1 MRKIKSLQDLEAFRN
16 LIVENLIVEK
26 RKVGK
31 PCIAICGGTGCLAL
45 GSHGIIDATIKEI
58 EKQKLKGKV
67 DIKTIGCPGF
77 CEQGPLVAVYPQD
90 IVYTHVKVEDISEII
105 SKTVLNGEIIDR
117 LLYIDPASGQEFIH
131 EFEIPFYKKQKRLLL
146 GNNSKIAPDNIED
159 YIALGGYSALAEVLL
174 NRSPEQVIEEVKRSG
189 LRGRGGGGFPAGR
202 KWQSCRNAPGEPKYV
217 IANCDEGDP
226 GAFANRSL
234 LEGNPHSVLEG
245 LTICAYAIGSHEGY
259 IYVRNEYPLAVEN
272 ATIAIKQAEEL
283 GFLGENILGSGFDF
297 IVHINRG
304 GGAFVCGESTALM
317 ASLEGKV
324 GEPRAKYIHTV
335 EKGLWDKPSNLNNV
349 ETLANV
355 PLVIN
360 KGADW
365 FRAMG
370 TEGSKGTKIFSLVG
384 KVNNTGLVEVPMGM
398 TLREVIYDIGGGIKE
413 GKKFKGVQ
421 TGGPSGG
428 VIPESMLDMPVDFD
442 ELTKAGSMMGSG
454 GMIVM
459 DEDTCMVDTAKYFL
473 TFLEEESCGKC
484 VPCREGIKRM
494 RQILNDIT
502 EGKGEEKD
510 IEFLERI
517 SATLKDTSLCALGAT
532 AANPVL
538 TTLRY
543 FRDEYK
549 AHIKDKRCPAG
560 VCKALIQYYIIDEK
574 CVGCRLCEKACPVE
588 AITFMSKKKPVILD
602 QSKCI
607 KCGICKD
614 VCKLEAVGVK

>member
-1 MRKIKSLQDLEAFRN
+1 VRKIKSLQDLEAFRN
-16 LIVENLIVEK
+16 SIAEK
-26 RKVGK
+26 RKLNK
-31 PCIAICGGTGCLAL
+31 PCIAICSGAGCSAL
-45 GSHGIIDATIKEI
+45 GCREVIAATIKEI
-58 EKQKLKGKV
+58 ETQKLREKV
-67 DIKTIGCPGF
+67 DIKTTGCPGF
-77 CEQGPLVAVYPQD
+77 CEQGPLVVVYPQN
-90 IVYTHVKVEDISEII
+90 ILYTHVKVEDVAEII
-105 SKTVLNGEIIDR
+105 SKTVINGEVVDR
-117 LLYIDPASGQEFIH
+117 LLYTDPTTGRKFVH
-131 EFEIPFYKKQKRLLL
+131 ESEIPFYKKQKRLLL
-146 GNNSKIAPDNIED
+146 GNNSNIDPNNIED

-174 NRSPEQVIEEVKRSG
+174 DRSPEQVIEEVKRSG

-202 KWQSCRNAPGEPKYV
+202 KWESCHNAPGEPKYV

-226 GAFANRSL
+226 GAFMDRAL
-234 LEGNPHSVLEG
+234 TEGNPHSVLEG
-245 LTICAYAIGSHEGY
+245 LIIAAYAIGSHEGY
-259 IYVRNEYPLAVEN
+259 IYVRNEYPVAVEN

-283 GFLGENILGSGFDF
+283 GFLGKNILGSGFDF
-297 IVHINRG
+297 TVRINRG
-304 GGAFVCGESTALM
+304 GGAFVCGESSALM

-355 PLVIN
+355 PLIIN
-360 KGADW
+360 NGADW
-365 FRAMG
+365 FNAIG

-398 TLREVIYDIGGGIKE
+398 TLREVICDIGGGIKD
-413 GKKFKGVQ
+413 GKRFRGVQ

-494 RQILNDIT
+494 RQILDDIT
-502 EGKGEEKD
+502 EGKGEERD
-510 IEFLERI
+510 IELLERI
-517 SATLKDTSLCALGAT
+517 AATLKDTALCGLGTT

-538 TTLRY
+538 STLRY
-543 FRDEYK
+543 FRDEYE
-549 AHIKDKRCPAG
+549 AHIKEKKCPAG
-560 VCKALIQYYIIDEK
+560 VCKALIQYYIIDEN

-588 AITFMSKKKPVILD
+588 AITFMGKKKPVVLD

-614 VCKLEAVGVK
+614 VCNLEAVGVK

>member
-16 LIVENLIVEK
+16 SIAEK
-26 RKVGK
+26 RKLNK
-31 PCIAICGGTGCLAL
+31 PCIAICSGAGCSAL
-45 GSHGIIDATIKEI
+45 GCREVIAATIKEI
-58 EKQKLKGKV
+58 ETQKLREKV
-67 DIKTIGCPGF
+67 DIKTTGCPGF
-77 CEQGPLVAVYPQD
+77 CEQGPLVVVYPQN
-90 IVYTHVKVEDISEII
+90 ILYTHVKVEDVAEII
-105 SKTVLNGEIIDR
+105 SKTVINGEVVDR
-117 LLYIDPASGQEFIH
+117 LLYTDPTTGRKFVH
-131 EFEIPFYKKQKRLLL
+131 ESEIPFYKKQKRLLL
-146 GNNSKIAPDNIED
+146 GNNSNIDPNNIED

-174 NRSPEQVIEEVKRSG
+174 DRSPEQVIEEVKRSG

-202 KWQSCRNAPGEPKYV
+202 KWESCHNAPGEPKYV

-226 GAFANRSL
+226 GAFMDRAL
-234 LEGNPHSVLEG
+234 TEGNPHSVLEG
-245 LTICAYAIGSHEGY
+245 LIIAAYAIGSHEGY
-259 IYVRNEYPLAVEN
+259 IYVRNEYPVAVEN

-283 GFLGENILGSGFDF
+283 GFLGKNILGSGFDF
-297 IVHINRG
+297 TVRINRG
-304 GGAFVCGESTALM
+304 GGAFVCGESSALM

-355 PLVIN
+355 PLIIN
-360 KGADW
+360 NGADW
-365 FRAMG
+365 FNAIG

-398 TLREVIYDIGGGIKE
+398 TLREVICDIGGGIKD
-413 GKKFKGVQ
+413 GKRFRGVQ

-494 RQILNDIT
+494 RQILDDIT
-502 EGKGEEKD
+502 EGKGEERD
-510 IEFLERI
+510 IELLERI
-517 SATLKDTSLCALGAT
+517 AATLKDTALCGLGTT

-538 TTLRY
+538 STLRY
-543 FRDEYK
+543 FRDEYE
-549 AHIKDKRCPAG
+549 AHIKEKKCPAG
-560 VCKALIQYYIIDEK
+560 VCKALIQYYIIDEN

-588 AITFMSKKKPVILD
+588 AITFMGKKKPVVLD

-614 VCKLEAVGVK
+614 VCNLEAVGVK